1 MSIALEGASVW
12 AVSSP
17 ATGSPLGRGPSLNDQ
32 VVEAVRAAIH
42 SGDLAPGELYSAYQ
56 IADRLGVSRS
66 PVREALLRLA
76 ETGLVR
82 MERNRGFR
90 IVAPAAHDI
99 AEIFAV
105 RLLLE
110 VPASGHAARH
120 HTTELATRLR
130 NELASMDNAA
140 ASRDATRF
148 MDHDR
153 RLHDL
158 ILEASDN
165 HLLAATVRRLRDLTR
180 MLGASTVDRS
190 RSLGD
195 ILTEHVP
202 IVDAVE
208 AGDASAAEDRMREH
222 IEHTG
227 RLLVAQAA
235 SSSVDADALWRDV
248 VG

>member
-1 MSIALEGASVW
+1 MTA
-12 AVSSP
+12 P

-110 VPASGHAARH
+110 VPASGQAARH
-120 HTTELATRLR
+120 QTPELTERLRQELAVM
-130 NELASMDNAA
+130 ANAA
-140 ASRDATRF
+140 SARAVARF
-148 MDHDR
+148 MDHDQR
-153 RLHDL
+153 FHDH
-158 ILEASDN
+158 ILEASGN
-165 HLLAATVRRLRDLTR
+165 HLLAATVRRVRDLTR
-180 MLGASTVDRS
+180 LLGASTVDRS
-190 RSLGD
+190 RSLDD
-195 ILTEHVP
+195 ILAEHVP
-202 IVDAVE
+202 IIDALE
-208 AGDASAAEDRMREH
+208 AGDASAVEDRMRGH

-235 SSSVDADALWRDV
+235 ASSPHPVDADALWAEV